1 MKIKK
6 ETVKKLKESC
16 SGFKLIVC
24 NSLLVATH
32 ARLGAEI
39 GAVGSAGK
47 LEEVLDEL
55 GVYYRESKSMAGFI
69 PITISVS
76 KEHYELY
83 EYGSELR
90 ETNPL
95 EAHRVLGEFFGYPK
109 CCTERYIKD
118 LREGSSP
125 LERYLTQLVEK
136 MSSVTESNLV
146 KVMGKLGALPGV
158 SNLLAK
164 LGPKSMQILTAP
176 LMCYHIPCSPDC
188 KKSIKTGGTIL
199 KNLGEVDPELR
210 DWFFQTKVSGLAFL
224 IAAHS
229 DYVLKGNTLCRG

>member
-6 ETVKKLKESC
+6 ETVGKLKKAC
-16 SGFKLIVC
+16 GGFNLITC

-39 GAVGSAGK
+39 GAIGSRKELKGA
-47 LEEVLDEL
+47 LDEL
-55 GVYYRESKSMAGFI
+55 GVYYRESKGFTGFT
-69 PITISVS
+69 PITISIS

-83 EYGSELR
+83 ERGSNLR
-90 ETNPL
+90 KTDPL

-109 CCTERYIKD
+109 CCTDRYIKD
-118 LREGSSP
+118 LKEDRSP

-136 MSSVTESNLV
+136 ISGMTGSRVV
-146 KVMGKLGALPGV
+146 KIMGKLGALPGI
-158 SNLLAK
+158 SDLLTK
-164 LGPKSMQILTAP
+164 LAPKFMQGFAAP

-188 KKSIKTGGTIL
+188 RESIKTGETIL
-199 KNLGEVDPELR
+199 KNLGEIDPELR
-210 DWFFQTKVSGLAFL
+210 DWFFQTKVSGLVFL

-229 DYVLKGNTLCRG
+229 DFVLKGKYFM